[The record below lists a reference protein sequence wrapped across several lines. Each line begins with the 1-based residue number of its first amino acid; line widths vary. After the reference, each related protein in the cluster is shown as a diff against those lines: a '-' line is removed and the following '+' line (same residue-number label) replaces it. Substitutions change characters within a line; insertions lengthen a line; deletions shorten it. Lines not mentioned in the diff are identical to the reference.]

1 MSGFFITGTDTG
13 IGKTFVTCALI
24 YALQQRGIV
33 AAPMKPIA
41 AGVPTYAAGVPTSA
55 AGMIDAYGI
64 PMNDDVALMMG
75 ASGHRFPL
83 SAVNPYCFREAIAP
97 HIAARHENIEVD
109 LSVIRIAY
117 RQLSDNADV
126 VLVEGAGGF
135 LVPLTDCESMALIPS
150 ALQLPVV
157 VVVGMRLGCIN
168 HALLTVEA
176 IRARGLSLAG
186 WIANSCNETMNAYEE
201 NLSTLTRLMKAP
213 LLGELPHIHSRNTL
227 QTLQTLQAPR
237 VAATHLHTELFIPA
251 TEQP

>member
-13 IGKTFVTCALI
+13 VGKTFVTCALI

-41 AGVPTYAAGVPTSA
+41 AGVPTPTAGTI
-55 AGMIDAYGI
+55 GDNGI
-64 PMNDDVALMMG
+64 PINEDVAFMMET
-75 ASGHRFPL
+75 SDHRFPL
-83 SAVNPYCFREAIAP
+83 HAVHPYCFREAIAP

-117 RQLSDNADV
+117 RQLSDSAEV

-135 LVPLTDCESMALIPS
+135 LVPLSDSESMALIPS

-176 IRARGLSLAG
+176 IRARGLTLAG
-186 WIANSCNETMNAYEE
+186 WIANTCNETMNAYEE
-201 NLSTLTRLMKAP
+201 NLSTLKQLMKAP
-213 LLGELPHIHSRNTL
+213 LLGELPHL
-227 QTLQTLQAPR
+227 QLSDTLQAAR
-237 VAATHLHTELFIPA
+237 IAATHLHTELFIPA